1 MAIKRKATSELQRTK
16 GLDFRCP
23 DPDDDAWYGVRLLK
37 VREGILRV
45 MYLEFHE
52 EFDKWYLSDQF
63 ESLAQIDELLGRFR
77 RPAEQ
82 LQDSQCG
89 EVTQEMVVLA
99 CDTFGDGEILFYD
112 ARVDSVSR
120 SQHKSNGDSEE
131 QVCNCQ
137 FRVTWTH
144 GPEIGK
150 HATVRAENI
159 CLIQKSPIDDPV
171 LEDFIDN
178 ARKSLK
184 ERTENL
190 DSQGRNSG
198 LNPAASSHGASP
210 DPASELEL
218 IDVSSS
224 DGSHHHEE
232 LLVEDPSLED
242 FIDSERKSLEDRMGN
257 LVNQGGSCHEASLC
271 PTKLRELIDVDHSDG
286 SPQHQVDDVIGQTGD
301 SIGSLGVEKDAL
313 EDRCSQAEAE
323 VARLKAKIADM
334 EEQARAAS
342 VWEKEKSELERKVEH
357 LEEVLAEEL
366 YFQKETER
374 YKGLLQEEQARAEAE
389 VARLKAEQAHAASSW
404 EKVKSELERKVE
416 HLEEVLAGELYFQKE
431 NERIEGL
438 LQQRNAQL
446 QIFKAQLQVA
456 KAEREQAILA
466 LYEIEAKLKGERYK
480 VCMSASEWKIPEHL
494 TLSPSETVLSTI
506 RNSPAFAPFRRQ
518 IGKEIREHLMSQ
530 QNPRSSLK

>member
-1 MAIKRKATSELQRTK
+1 MAIKRKATSQLQRTK

-23 DPDDDAWYGVRLLK
+23 GPDDDAWYGVRLLK
-37 VREGILRV
+37 VKEGMLRV
-45 MYLEFHE
+45 MYLEFPE

-89 EVTQEMVVLA
+89 EVTQDMVVLA
-99 CDTFGDGEILFYD
+99 CDTFRNGEILFYD

-120 SQHKSNGDSEE
+120 SQHNSNGDSEE

-137 FRVTWTH
+137 FRVTWRH

-171 LEDFIDN
+171 LEHFIDN

-184 ERTENL
+184 ERTGNL

-210 DPASELEL
+210 HPASELEL
-218 IDVSSS
+218 IDVRSS
-224 DGSHHHEE
+224 DGSHHHE
-232 LLVEDPSLED
+232 
-242 FIDSERKSLEDRMGN
+242 
-257 LVNQGGSCHEASLC
+257 
-271 PTKLRELIDVDHSDG
+271 
-286 SPQHQVDDVIGQTGD
+286 VDDVIGQTGD
-301 SIGSLGVEKDAL
+301 SIGTLGEEKDAL

-342 VWEKEKSELERKVEH
+342 AWEKEKSELERKVEH
-357 LEEVLAEEL
+357 LEEVLFGEL

-374 YKGLLQEEQARAEAE
+374 YEGLLQEEQARAEAE

-404 EKVKSELERKVE
+404 EKEKSKLERKVE
-416 HLEEVLAGELYFQKE
+416 HLEEVLSEELYFQKE
-431 NERIEGL
+431 KERYEGL
-438 LQQRNAQL
+438 LQELNATVARANAQA
-446 QIFKAQLQVA
+446 QIFKAQMQVA

-466 LYEIEAKLKGERYK
+466 FYEIEAKLKGKRYK
-480 VCMSASEWKIPEHL
+480 VGMSASEWKIPEHL
-494 TLSPSETVLSTI
+494 TLPPSETVLSTI
-506 RNSPAFAPFRRQ
+506 RNSQAFAPFRRQ
-518 IGKEIREHLMSQ
+518 IEKEIREHLMNQ
-530 QNPRSSLK
+530 HNPRSSLK

>member
-224 DGSHHHEE
+224 DGSHHHE
-232 LLVEDPSLED
+232 
-242 FIDSERKSLEDRMGN
+242 
-257 LVNQGGSCHEASLC
+257 
-271 PTKLRELIDVDHSDG
+271 
-286 SPQHQVDDVIGQTGD
+286 TGD

>member
-224 DGSHHHEE
+224 DGSHHHE
-232 LLVEDPSLED
+232 
-242 FIDSERKSLEDRMGN
+242 
-257 LVNQGGSCHEASLC
+257 
-271 PTKLRELIDVDHSDG
+271 
-286 SPQHQVDDVIGQTGD
+286 VDDVIGQTGD